1 MNTNIFRA
9 QCSVAKTVKQFC
21 AGTETKTSHE
31 ENQCSLLW
39 RMHFSLEARRM

>member
-1 MNTNIFRA
+1 MNTHIFRA
-9 QCSVAKTVKQFC
+9 QCSVKQFC

-39 RMHFSLEARRM
+39 RMYFSLEVRRM